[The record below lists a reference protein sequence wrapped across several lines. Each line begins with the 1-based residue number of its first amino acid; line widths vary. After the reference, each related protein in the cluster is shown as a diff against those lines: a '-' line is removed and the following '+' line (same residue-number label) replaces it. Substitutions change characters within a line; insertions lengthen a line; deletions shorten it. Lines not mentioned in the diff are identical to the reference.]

1 MTVSSGVPVSFE
13 LYPPRTTDLMAPLQE
28 SIRVLDG
35 LAPNF
40 ISVTYGAGGSSTRD
54 SLEVL
59 RFIRDNSTATPLAH
73 LTCVGTGREEAAGL
87 IDDFVG
93 EGITHFLALRGD
105 LPEGKSEHTGDLP
118 YASDLVDLMATR
130 RATAGRPE
138 MIAVAAFPNG
148 HPDSTHPDQDIEA
161 LRAKQEAGADFAITQ
176 LFFYAED
183 YFRFVDQATAA
194 GVTMP
199 LLPGIMPI
207 TSPSRLTRVLELTGE
222 ALPAELNDEFAQS
235 TDPLDWEETGIRWA
249 ADMVKELVAG
259 GAPGIHLYA
268 FNQHRHVMSV
278 LEEAGVR

>member
-1 MTVSSGVPVSFE
+1 MTSSGRVPVSFE
-13 LYPPRTTDLMAPLQE
+13 VYPPRTRELMAPLQE
-28 SIRVLDG
+28 SIRILDG
-35 LAPNF
+35 LAPDF

-54 SLEVL
+54 SLDVL
-59 RFIRDNSTATPLAH
+59 RFIRDNAAATPLAH
-73 LTCVGTGREEAAGL
+73 LTCVGTGRDEAAGL

-105 LPEGKSEHTGDLP
+105 LPDGSHQHTGDLP

-130 RATAGRPE
+130 RSSIGGPDT
-138 MIAVAAFPNG
+138 IAVAAFPNG
-148 HPDSTHPDQDIEA
+148 HPDSTHPHQDIEA
-161 LRAKQEAGADFAITQ
+161 LLVKQDAGADFAITQ

-183 YFRFVDQATAA
+183 YLRFVDQATAA

-207 TSPSRLTRVLELTGE
+207 TSPSRLTRVIELTGE
-222 ALPAELNDEFAQS
+222 AMPVELKAEFDRTSDHLS
-235 TDPLDWEETGIRWA
+235 WEQAGVRWA
-249 ADMVKELVAG
+249 ADMVKELIDG